1 MASRFLGLTL
11 GSTCGPVSTDNQMQP
26 FSESSGADHVKG
38 AHCKTISIYMYLPKI
53 TISPLIY
60 RGIRPL
66 GSTYIC
72 LVFSL
77 RQLFGEFGRPVSIG
91 W

>member
-1 MASRFLGLTL
+1 MASRFQGLTL
-11 GSTCGPVSTDNQMQP
+11 GSTL
-26 FSESSGADHVKG
+26 FSESSGADHVNG

-60 RGIRPL
+60 SGVWAPPISVL
-66 GSTYIC
+66 YFLCVNCFGS
-72 LVFSL
+72 LVDQSAL
-77 RQLFGEFGRPVSIG
+77 VGRPVVSIG

>member
-1 MASRFLGLTL
+1 MKQCQKYL
-11 GSTCGPVSTDNQMQP
+11 VIQDYI
-26 FSESSGADHVKG
+26 
-38 AHCKTISIYMYLPKI
+38 ISIYMYLPKI

-60 RGIRPL
+60 RGVRPL
-66 GSTYIC
+66 GSC